1 MTSAPRTVACPLPGR
16 RGRGHPRAAPADPAP
31 PRTPAPAGRLPR
43 VSRLMALALRL
54 DHLVRTGVVADYAT
68 LARLGHVS
76 RARVSQVMNL
86 LLLAPDIQEALLFL
100 PPTQR
105 GHDPLHLR
113 QLQRLAALLDWR
125 QQRRLWWQ
133 LQGHAGSQPP
143 GEPRLSTAGL
153 EVRLGEL

>member
-1 MTSAPRTVACPLPGR
+1 MIPSLRTVACTLPGH
-16 RGRGHPRAAPADPAP
+16 RGCPRPSHRQLGESRP
-31 PRTPAPAGRLPR
+31 PLPAGRVPR
-43 VSRLMALALRL
+43 VSRLMALAIRL
-54 DHLVRTGVVADYAT
+54 DQLVRTGVVADYAT

-76 RARVSQVMNL
+76 RARVSQIMNL